1 MATTGTWVPTTPT
14 TPAGDKDDDKSG
26 NFIKDNL
33 VIIVVAV
40 AVVAV
45 VIVGVMMAS
54 ALKEIDWSDISVAI
68 PAFFTVIGMPLFY
81 SITDGIAFGFITFV
95 IVKIASKKIKEIHP
109 IMFAVVALF
118 LLKYVISVL

>member
-1 MATTGTWVPTTPT
+1 MFFSPVLGLIPGAATAPV
-14 TPAGDKDDDKSG
+14 
-26 NFIKDNL
+26 L
-33 VIIVVAV
+33 
-40 AVVAV
+40 